1 MDELLRRIHAE
12 VASNPPLGYEPDE
25 AAALFFKAAKQEVA
39 ASREEVSGCWAV
51 HAWAGVASMQRNDG
65 VGTYES
71 SRRPDM
77 HRERVERDRCT
88 GIGGLE

>member
-39 ASREEVSGCWAV
+39 TSKEEVG
-51 HAWAGVASMQRNDG
+51 GGKGGRG
-65 VGTYES
+65 VGGDGFHSDHGDSPTLLHVYHGK
-71 SRRPDM
+71 D
-77 HRERVERDRCT
+77 CFT
-88 GIGGLE
+88 QKLGLMSIAM